1 MKKIY
6 NHNYRYSLVV
16 IKGGE
21 WRVGKMNE
29 RGTLVFMK
37 HLALGSKGPADIWR
51 EETHLVDAVM
61 GGGVGVR
68 MEWEGSNQCSK

>member
-1 MKKIY
+1 M
-6 NHNYRYSLVV
+6 H
-16 IKGGE
+16 
-21 WRVGKMNE
+21 E